1 MKLRHIK
8 TGFEGTFIK
17 EFKPTGR
24 PYYSTV
30 ILLSDGKEYA
40 APSYEF
46 EVIDGFKFIK
56 TGYIM
61 DTTYMKVIPQ
71 DTNFYKGLRICFNKK
86 ENEVSIFSDA
96 WFDFKSVAYLTE
108 QITEDDFTLAF
119 SKAREILK
127 SKYNL

>member
-61 DTTYMKVIPQ
+61 NTTYMKVISQ
-71 DTNFYKGLRICFNKK
+71 DTNFYRGLRICFNYK
-86 ENEVSIFSDA
+86 ETEASIFSDA